1 MRLPGKPGR
10 TLNGED
16 MASKRTRKMN
26 NPSAESPDLPLY
38 LFHQGT
44 NYRAYKYFG
53 AHFNRK
59 ESCVV
64 FRLVFRK
71 GKNRFQGLGAACRR
85 RKLSRGL

>member
-1 MRLPGKPGR
+1 MRLPGKSGR

-53 AHFNRK
+53 AHFDRK

-64 FRLVFRK
+64 SEF
-71 GKNRFQGLGAACRR
+71 GRR
-85 RKLSRGL
+85 MPTP